1 MDLTHIKILQPFCR
15 GLHQEFYIESTF
27 LLKDCFAME
36 QYSLLPKIK
45 FTDFYLDN
53 DLENKIMTSFLVAQ
67 QNAGLNEAED
77 PLTES
82 EEDDEEEE
90 KKKKAEENN
99 QVVEIEQSQ
108 NLDEE
113 EEYLILNTSEEE
125 RLQRAFIYEE
135 EEKDLGI
142 YELSETSETEYE
154 HPFLENEL
162 LDISTLN

>member
-1 MDLTHIKILQPFCR
+1 MDLTHLHILQPFCR
-15 GLHQEFYIESTF
+15 GLHQEFYMESTF

-67 QNAGLNEAED
+67 QNAGLNEAEE

-82 EEDDEEEE
+82 EEEDEEELKQ
-90 KKKKAEENN
+90 KKLEENN
-99 QVVEIEQSQ
+99 QLNEGESLQ
-108 NLDEE
+108 NSE
-113 EEYLILNTSEEE
+113 EEYVVLNTSEEE

-135 EEKDLGI
+135 EEKDLGVF
-142 YELSETSETEYE
+142 ELSETSETEYE
-154 HPFLENEL
+154 HSFIENEL
-162 LDISTLN
+162 LNTSTYN